1 MKTTIKHLSDTR
13 VELTITLTG
22 DELSLAEQVALSKL
36 ARDVKVPGFRKGK
49 VPIAVAQKNVDP
61 QKLQEQTLDDAISKS
76 VATAFTEEK
85 IQVLDRPSVEV
96 KKFVPRET
104 LEFTAE
110 AEVLP
115 AITLGNYKKLKATVE
130 KVTVT
135 AKEVDEIIERMRA
148 GLGEKKDV
156 KRAAKTE
163 DETIIDFVGKKDGVA
178 FDGGTGNDYALT
190 LGSNSFIPGF
200 EEAIVG
206 HKPGET
212 FDIDLK
218 FPADYHVDELKSA
231 PVTFTT
237 TLKSIKEVV
246 PAEINDEFAAK
257 SGPFTTVAEM
267 KADIKRE
274 LTERKTREARDKLKD
289 DLVGQLIEV
298 SKIPV
303 PEILISDQMKS
314 IQQDF
319 EQNLMYQGLTLDQY
333 LKTQKFKDQDD
344 WLEKEVKPTA
354 IKRVKAGLAL
364 AELSKVEKIDATT
377 DELNAHIDLY
387 KKQYA
392 NSPETLKQFDNPEV
406 QRDIANRL
414 LTEKT
419 VDRLVELNTK

>member
-135 AKEVDEIIERMRA
+135 AKEVDEIIERMCA

-156 KRAAKTE
+156 KRAAKTG
-163 DETIIDFVGKKDGVA
+163 DA
-178 FDGGTGNDYALT
+178 FTLTTQNDNAMVRAIENT
-190 LGSNSFIPGF
+190 LGMKLERRRLEGF
-200 EEAIVG
+200 DYTSPPARSTSAVPLQQSQRHHRQTG
-206 HKPGET
+206 VKRAGSQMSSDSKPRYNRT
-212 FDIDLK
+212 
-218 FPADYHVDELKSA
+218 SA
-231 PVTFTT
+231 KPFG
-237 TLKSIKEVV
+237 KRRSSH
-246 PAEINDEFAAK
+246 AAYS
-257 SGPFTTVAEM
+257 SGSSA
-267 KADIKRE
+267 
-274 LTERKTREARDKLKD
+274 RKPH
-289 DLVGQLIEV
+289 
-298 SKIPV
+298 S
-303 PEILISDQMKS
+303 SH
-314 IQQDF
+314 
-319 EQNLMYQGLTLDQY
+319 N
-333 LKTQKFKDQDD
+333 
-344 WLEKEVKPTA
+344 
-354 IKRVKAGLAL
+354 
-364 AELSKVEKIDATT
+364 
-377 DELNAHIDLY
+377 
-387 KKQYA
+387 
-392 NSPETLKQFDNPEV
+392 
-406 QRDIANRL
+406 
-414 LTEKT
+414 
-419 VDRLVELNTK
+419 